1 MCVTFVSTN
10 VTHTSCMGMK
20 HTLCADSNVK
30 PNLLAT
36 VHKFIAF
43 FISTVFLSTP
53 QRFSPGESDPTGPA
67 LFLRVLLYADLTGEE
82 MFCLILKC
90 EEICGRPAKS
100 HYSPPCSA
108 VLHEA
113 SPRTSK
119 KHGRQRKKICILPQ
133 TDKRLR
139 FQVQSS

>member
-30 PNLLAT
+30 PNLQAT
-36 VHKFIAF
+36 SNCPQIYHIFYICSF
-43 FISTVFLSTP
+43 FLSTP
-53 QRFSPGESDPTGPA
+53 QQFSPGESDPTGPA
-67 LFLRVLLYADLTGEE
+67 FFLRVLLYADLTGEE

-113 SPRTSK
+113 SPRMSK
-119 KHGRQRKKICILPQ
+119 KHGRQGDRERKYAYSPKK
-133 TDKRLR
+133 TSD
-139 FQVQSS
+139 

>member
-1 MCVTFVSTN
+1 MEKN
-10 VTHTSCMGMK
+10 VCHICFNKCDAHFMHGYEAYPLCRFECQTQLTSNCPQIYRIFYIR
-20 HTLCADSNVK
+20 S
-30 PNLLAT
+30 
-36 VHKFIAF
+36 F
-43 FISTVFLSTP
+43 FLSTP
-53 QRFSPGESDPTGPA
+53 QHFSPGESDPTGPA

-119 KHGRQRKKICILPQ
+119 EHGRQGDRERKYAYSPKK
-133 TDKRLR
+133 TSD
-139 FQVQSS
+139 